1 MLKITYSWLW
11 VVALALSSLNAQAE
25 PAQKVLG
32 RDYVFPNKIAGL
44 PAKLSDFKDLEINAF
59 TTGDGV
65 RLTSCIHSWLVC
77 QWSGIHQ
84 RDVPA

>member
-44 PAKLSDFKDLEINAF
+44 PAKLSDFKDLEINALYSF
-59 TTGDGV
+59 LAGLPMERNSST
-65 RLTSCIHSWLVC
+65 
-77 QWSGIHQ
+77 
-84 RDVPA
+84 